1 MASRVRAD
9 VAPDHL
15 RVTLISLGGA
25 TSPRELWRKSEMTI
39 DEFYKQL
46 RQEIE
51 DGGILAS
58 AGHDKLVIQDAS

>member
-1 MASRVRAD
+1 
-9 VAPDHL
+9 
-15 RVTLISLGGA
+15 VTLISLGGA